1 MVHAD
6 TAPLDDP
13 GYRVMPHNEEAEK
26 ALLGALLVNNEVLG
40 RVEHLLEPEHFFVTV
55 HGRIYG
61 ACRQIVER
69 GLVANPITL
78 RTLFEK
84 DEALTQAGGAGYL
97 AHLASAAAT
106 IINAKDYARQI
117 HDHHVRR
124 QLIQIG
130 EDVVNDAFEHVA
142 HETALDQVE
151 RAERALFDLAEY
163 GLRDRDFR
171 HLREITIETLKMME
185 AAFRRDTA
193 MVGVATGLSD
203 LDDLLGGLHPSDL
216 AILAA
221 RPAMGKTA
229 LATNIAYHAASRYRT
244 ETDDEGRT
252 RLVDGAAVGFFSL
265 EMSAE
270 QIVTRILAEVSRV
283 PSDILRRG
291 NIQQRDFDALVA
303 ASQKITDLPLH
314 IDDTPALTVQS
325 LRSRAR
331 RLKRRHGLS
340 LLVVDYLQLLR
351 GESKAAGENRVQ
363 EVSEVTQGLKA
374 LAKELD
380 LPVLALSQL
389 SRAVEQREDKRP
401 LLSDLRDS
409 GSIEQEA
416 DVVMFIYREEY
427 YLGRQQPQPKA
438 GEDEQSDAQ
447 YRARLERWQQKMDK
461 KRGITEVIVAKHR
474 HGTTGDIEIHF
485 DAATTK
491 FSDLETRYSSD
502 DVPF

>member
-1 MVHAD
+1 M
-6 TAPLDDP
+6 
-13 GYRVMPHNEEAEK
+13 
-26 ALLGALLVNNEVLG
+26 
-40 RVEHLLEPEHFFVTV
+40 
-55 HGRIYG
+55 
-61 ACRQIVER
+61 
-69 GLVANPITL
+69 
-78 RTLFEK
+78 
-84 DEALTQAGGAGYL
+84 
-97 AHLASAAAT
+97 
-106 IINAKDYARQI
+106 
-117 HDHHVRR
+117 
-124 QLIQIG
+124 
-130 EDVVNDAFEHVA
+130 
-142 HETALDQVE
+142 
-151 RAERALFDLAEY
+151 
-163 GLRDRDFR
+163 
-171 HLREITIETLKMME
+171 
-185 AAFRRDTA
+185 
-193 MVGVATGLSD
+193 
-203 LDDLLGGLHPSDL
+203 
-216 AILAA
+216 
-221 RPAMGKTA
+221 
-229 LATNIAYHAASRYRT
+229 
-244 ETDDEGRT
+244 
-252 RLVDGAAVGFFSL
+252 
-265 EMSAE
+265 
-270 QIVTRILAEVSRV
+270 
-283 PSDILRRG
+283 
-291 NIQQRDFDALVA
+291 
-303 ASQKITDLPLH
+303 
-314 IDDTPALTVQS
+314 
-325 LRSRAR
+325 
-331 RLKRRHGLS
+331 
-340 LLVVDYLQLLR
+340 VDYLQLLR